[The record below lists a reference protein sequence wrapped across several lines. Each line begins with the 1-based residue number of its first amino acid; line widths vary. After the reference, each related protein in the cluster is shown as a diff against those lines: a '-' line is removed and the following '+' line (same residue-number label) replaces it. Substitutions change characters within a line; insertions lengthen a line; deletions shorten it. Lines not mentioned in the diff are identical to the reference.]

1 MILLLTSRFR
11 NGRAFILHYKPRL
24 RKEGF
29 IRGFPFFLG
38 DELMSRLRGLN
49 PSALDMEVRMLAP
62 SRDELVDTLAAIG
75 ESGAT
80 TTANPYARLSA
91 FLTLL
96 LNR

>member
-1 MILLLTSRFR
+1 
-11 NGRAFILHYKPRL
+11 
-24 RKEGF
+24 
-29 IRGFPFFLG
+29 
-38 DELMSRLRGLN
+38 MSRLRGLN